1 MVRRVLS
8 FSSSQNSTLF
18 RWKIV
23 TRFLTFEIRKMMR
36 KEDVAAMRIDYK
48 TPTFDDSSLVA
59 KEPFMQFDAWFKEA
73 RTAEGIGEANAMVLT
88 TCGRLLK
95 FVIASLL
102 YLSSA

>member
-1 MVRRVLS
+1 
-8 FSSSQNSTLF
+8 
-18 RWKIV
+18 
-23 TRFLTFEIRKMMR
+23 MMR

-48 TPTFDDSSLVA
+48 TPTFDDSCLVA
-59 KEPFMQFDAWFKEA
+59 KEPFRQFDAWFKEA

-95 FVIASLL
+95 FVVACVQ

>member
-1 MVRRVLS
+1 MLS
-8 FSSSQNSTLF
+8 FRSSPNISTLL
-18 RWKIV
+18 RWKTV
-23 TRFLTFEIRKMMR
+23 NRFLTIEVGKMMR

-48 TPTFDDSSLVA
+48 TQTFDDSCLVA

-95 FVIASLL
+95 FVIVCVQ